1 MKDNLYIIL
10 KVNFQTLGNNVIH
23 NTQHNTYRDCEVK
36 LKWLLMVTPHH
47 NSTLTIYILCNCIST
62 NIGYHFNK

>member
-36 LKWLLMVTPHH
+36 LKWLLMVTPPSQFYSHF
-47 NSTLTIYILCNCIST
+47 IY
-62 NIGYHFNK
+62 FV